1 MHPTKIFLI
10 STPLSHL
17 SWVCESFRE
26 DIGELLILNFFFSL
40 KIYLFM
46 KNLTDF
52 RETAETV
59 VDPRLAVLFKDSF
72 TFFHVSLSF
81 VASPDD

>member
-1 MHPTKIFLI
+1 
-10 STPLSHL
+10 
-17 SWVCESFRE
+17 
-26 DIGELLILNFFFSL
+26 
-40 KIYLFM
+40 M

>member
-17 SWVCESFRE
+17 SWVSESFRE
-26 DIGELLILNFFFSL
+26 DIGEILILIFFSL
-40 KIYLFM
+40 KIYLFI

-59 VDPRLAVLFKDSF
+59 VDPRLAMLFKGSF
-72 TFFHVSLSF
+72 TFFHVSF
-81 VASPDD
+81 YASP

>member
-17 SWVCESFRE
+17 SWVSESF
-26 DIGELLILNFFFSL
+26 INFNFFSL